1 MDYVYL
7 SDSFGGF
14 ATFAHIRTSLCRR
27 WLLRS
32 GTLGVFVG
40 LVDGSLSVVHMV
52 GRGERWK
59 NEAEHMSNLLLAISN
74 TRNRRRRN
82 EPGIQIASVEPEIS
96 DISAVL

>member
-1 MDYVYL
+1 
-7 SDSFGGF
+7 
-14 ATFAHIRTSLCRR
+14 
-27 WLLRS
+27 
-32 GTLGVFVG
+32 VFVG
-40 LVDGSLSVVHMV
+40 LVDGSLSVVHIV

-59 NEAEHMSNLLLAISN
+59 NDKTEHMSNLLLAISN